1 MPSRSTRPARTRGSP
16 GSCRSRSPTRWRS
29 PRATSRSRPRP
40 TETGP
45 DVHLAIVDATA
56 DALLGAISRHGGD
69 GHRAAFGYW
78 LAPEARGR
86 GVATRALRL
95 LVDWTLATTQVI
107 RFELYTDPD
116 NDASGRVAL
125 RAGFER
131 EGVRRAW
138 DLDRDGR
145 PDRLDLLRAGQA
157 GRMTDHD
164 DRELVDRRMT
174 ALRLPLASP
183 RLAVARGRGRLARGG
198 AVAGLRS
205 GQVVGRQADGRLGDR
220 CGDRSRLRRR
230 RHPAHA
236 RPPADLALRH
246 ARGHPMAAGH
256 HGTAGSRRSARSC
269 IGPPASMTMS
279 AVGRTRSSR
288 RRSRVADT

>member
-1 MPSRSTRPARTRGSP
+1 MTDPASGASTPDLSDGVVRLRGWQAGDADAVHAACQDPRIARFVPIPQPYTMAVAAGYV
-16 GSCRSRSPTRWRS
+16 
-29 PRATSRSRPRP
+29 AYAAEA

-45 DVHLAIVDATA
+45 DVNLAIVDAA
-56 DALLGAISRHGGD
+56 SDSLLGAISRHGGD

-138 DLDRDGR
+138 DLDREGR
-145 PDRLDLLRAGQA
+145 PIDSVFYVR
-157 GRMTDHD
+157 
-164 DRELVDRRMT
+164 V
-174 ALRLPLASP
+174 
-183 RLAVARGRGRLARGG
+183 
-198 AVAGLRS
+198 
-205 GQVVGRQADGRLGDR
+205 
-220 CGDRSRLRRR
+220 
-230 RHPAHA
+230 
-236 RPPADLALRH
+236 RPDA
-246 ARGHPMAAGH
+246 
-256 HGTAGSRRSARSC
+256 
-269 IGPPASMTMS
+269 
-279 AVGRTRSSR
+279 
-288 RRSRVADT
+288 